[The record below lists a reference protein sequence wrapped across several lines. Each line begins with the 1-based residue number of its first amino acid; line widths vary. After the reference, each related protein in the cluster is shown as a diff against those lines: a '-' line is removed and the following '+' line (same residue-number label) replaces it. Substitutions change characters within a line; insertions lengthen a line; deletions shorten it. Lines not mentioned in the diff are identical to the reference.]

1 MNNLENNLVKEG
13 LPPLRGPVHLGN
25 DILGIGSNKLGD
37 RFNLE
42 MLWTES
48 QKISAHRPYTQ
59 EMLHPVEVYIR
70 TDDGNIY
77 RVDKEGKFINGK
89 TGSGHTF
96 TRDEMVQDL
105 FFEVGKP
112 FNMKGIDLTPPITE
126 IIYTDL
132 RKRKEDK
139 PMPSSASLI
148 RDDFTRLETRAK
160 ELKK

>member
-1 MNNLENNLVKEG
+1 
-13 LPPLRGPVHLGN
+13 
-25 DILGIGSNKLGD
+25 
-37 RFNLE
+37 

-48 QKISAHRPYTQ
+48 QKISLQALYPRNATPCGSIYQ
-59 EMLHPVEVYIR
+59 